1 MANCGKFYIKHFKHE
16 SNYILKVMQI
26 YSRCIFLF
34 SGTIEKVLLSFSVYL
49 NGVKILSTNQA
60 SGSLS
65 AVNGIRFLS
74 MAWVI
79 LGHSYFFA
87 MNFDGRYDIETK
99 FFSSAR

>member
-1 MANCGKFYIKHFKHE
+1 M
-16 SNYILKVMQI
+16 
-26 YSRCIFLF
+26 
-34 SGTIEKVLLSFSVYL
+34 LLSFSVYS

-60 SGSLS
+60 SGSLG

-87 MNFDGRYDIETK
+87 MNFDGRYIDKIL
-99 FFSSAR
+99 FS